1 MKKLSKT
8 LKLVIVLSACAVV
21 FLALAIGAA
30 FASPYRAEQAIK
42 AIGDVTYTAEC
53 KQKIDDA
60 ITYYNQIGTNTLGE
74 SALVGAA
81 YKDANKNE
89 ELENTLT
96 EAKRAYVNL
105 AIKNAIVSE
114 NRKYV
119 ENYTTEDLTAI
130 FASARAVIDDYFP
143 AETDFENYEE
153 FAAYEKNY
161 VVESSSNNTVND
173 NSSTEEVEVCT

>member
-8 LKLVIVLSACAVV
+8 LKLVIVLSVFAVV

-30 FASPYRAEQAIK
+30 FASPYRAEEAINS
-42 AIGDVTYTAEC
+42 IGKVTYTAES
-53 KQKIDDA
+53 KQKIDNA
-60 ITYYNQIGTNTLGE
+60 ITYYNDIGKNTLGE
-74 SALVGAA
+74 SALVGKA
-81 YKDANKNE
+81 YKEANKNE
-89 ELENTLT
+89 ELEKTLE
-96 EAKRAYVNL
+96 EAKRAYTNL

-130 FASARAVIDDYFP
+130 FSATRAVIDDYFP
-143 AETDFENYEE
+143 GSTDFENYEE
-153 FAAYEKNY
+153 FAIYEKNY
-161 VVESSSNNTVND
+161 VVENTTNGNDTD